1 MISGRTALPVS
12 RRFLLASGGHVL
24 IASCVISGCSSLLPT
39 PKTLPIYV
47 LEPPVPTVP
56 AGYRV
61 NWQLAVALPRAQA
74 SLDTIRIALRKPS
87 PILDYYADAACPI
100 ACPFCFRTS
109 LSAHLSA
116 AAGILGV
123 GRDDSGIAANYRLET
138 ELLNFE
144 AHYDQANTAPQVQV
158 QFEASLVSL
167 PARTIVARTTV
178 IESAS
183 ATKNDLS
190 DIVIS
195 FDHAAAMT
203 LGRIVDWTF
212 KQLPG

>member
-24 IASCVISGCSSLLPT
+24 IASCVISGCGSLLPT

-47 LEPPVPTVP
+47 LEPPLPTVP
-56 AGYRV
+56 AGSRV

-87 PILDYYADAACPI
+87 PILDYYADAAWPDRLPLLLQDLLI
-100 ACPFCFRTS
+100 GSFVRS
-109 LSAHLSA
+109 
-116 AAGILGV
+116 GRILGV

-144 AHYDQANTAPQVQV
+144 AHYDQENTAPQVQV